1 MAVKTSVLPPM
12 ADLIAVDGRLD
23 QSQNDA
29 LEAAL
34 TSLLADGRK
43 QLVVDLSQTNYI
55 NSGGLRILVAAWR
68 QARQQQGDVVL
79 CGLNDRLQ
87 EIFSMV
93 GFDKVFKIYP
103 SVKAAQAAF

>member
-1 MAVKTSVLPPM
+1 MAVKTSALSPA

-23 QSQNDA
+23 QNQNDA
-29 LEAAL
+29 LEEAL
-34 TSLLADGRK
+34 SSLLADGRHR
-43 QLVVDLSQTNYI
+43 LVVDLSQTNYI

-68 QARQQQGDVVL
+68 QARQHEGDVVL

-93 GFDKVFKIYP
+93 GFDKVFHIYP
-103 SVKAAQAAF
+103 SVKAAQASL